1 MTNEQFEVVQQRL
14 DAMLALMCHNLP
26 EEKTGKSLVL
36 ALDNSGL
43 PAKEIARMLGLK
55 ANAVRMTIKRAK

>member
-14 DAMLALMCHNLP
+14 DAMLAVMCHNLP

-36 ALDNSGL
+36 ALNKAGL

-55 ANAVRMTIKRAK
+55 ANTVRVTISRAQ